1 MSVEDKKGCS
11 WQTVLITLVVFY
23 VIGKIWGDSE
33 TSTIDDDN
41 IKKNWIC
48 RCYTN
53 EKAKNHPI
61 WRGPWPDKKLHQLT
75 RSEAENECMSAQRQ
89 GAPVNCHLSEDN

>member
-33 TSTIDDDN
+33 TS
-41 IKKNWIC
+41 
-48 RCYTN
+48 TN